1 MRYKLIVSDFDNT
14 ICNRRKMVT
23 QRTKSAI
30 KQFTDNGGRFVV
42 CTTRPYIG
50 IAEIAKKI
58 GLRDEIIANQGATV
72 RNLADNSVVFQ
83 SLFTYKEALEIIRF
97 FDLKSKHIF
106 LASDFQMKSK
116 TQDLFMSICEKAVK
130 YPLKKTEVCLQYD
143 CTKMDVAQIIV
154 GAYSHNKVCEFEN
167 LAKIEFG
174 DKYEIGICDKYL
186 LNLTQKGV
194 SKGRAIQRIADIHSI
209 KREEIIAFGDSLN
222 DSSMFEFA
230 GVGVAMGNAMQ
241 G

>member
-1 MRYKLIVSDFDNT
+1 
-14 ICNRRKMVT
+14 
-23 QRTKSAI
+23 
-30 KQFTDNGGRFVV
+30 
-42 CTTRPYIG
+42 
-50 IAEIAKKI
+50 
-58 GLRDEIIANQGATV
+58 
-72 RNLADNSVVFQ
+72 
-83 SLFTYKEALEIIRF
+83 
-97 FDLKSKHIF
+97 
-106 LASDFQMKSK
+106 
-116 TQDLFMSICEKAVK
+116 
-130 YPLKKTEVCLQYD
+130 
-143 CTKMDVAQIIV
+143 
-154 GAYSHNKVCEFEN
+154 SHNKVCEFEN

-241 G
+241 GLKNVATTVCGSVNEDGLAEFIEKNCL